1 MERNR
6 RPGKGDGFKDLLGGE
21 PSKPTKNTP
30 KKQRA
35 ETAKAFREVRIAG
48 RFVCLEVAHG

>member
-6 RPGKGDGFKDLLGGE
+6 RPGKGDGFKELLGSE
-21 PSKPTKNTP
+21 PLKPTKNTP

-48 RFVCLEVAHG
+48 RFVCLEAAR

>member
-6 RPGKGDGFKDLLGGE
+6 RPGKGDGFRELLGGE
-21 PSKPTKNTP
+21 PLKPTQSTL

-35 ETAKAFREVRIAG
+35 ETAQTFREVRIAG
-48 RFVCLEVAHG
+48 RFVCLEVAP

>member
-6 RPGKGDGFKDLLGGE
+6 RPGKGDGFREMLGSE
-21 PSKPTKNTP
+21 PSKSNKNTP

-35 ETAKAFREVRIAG
+35 ETAQTFREVRIAG
-48 RFVCLEVAHG
+48 RFICLEAAR

>member
-6 RPGKGDGFKDLLGGE
+6 RPSKGDGFKGLLGGE
-21 PSKPTKNTP
+21 PSKPTENTL

-35 ETAKAFREVRIAG
+35 ETAQTFREVRIGG
-48 RFVCLEVAHG
+48 RFVCLEVA

>member
-6 RPGKGDGFKDLLGGE
+6 RPGMGDGFKGLLGGE
-21 PSKPTKNTP
+21 PLESTKNTP

-35 ETAKAFREVRIAG
+35 ETATAFREVRIAG
-48 RFVCLEVAHG
+48 RFVCIEVAP

>member
-6 RPGKGDGFKDLLGGE
+6 RPGKGDGFKGMLGSE
-21 PSKPTKNTP
+21 PLKPTQSTL

-35 ETAKAFREVRIAG
+35 ETATAFREVRIAG
-48 RFVCLEVAHG
+48 RFICLEAAR

>member
-6 RPGKGDGFKDLLGGE
+6 RPGKGDGFKELPGSK
-21 PSKPTKNTP
+21 PSKPTENTL

-35 ETAKAFREVRIAG
+35 ETAQTFREVRISG
-48 RFVCLEVAHG
+48 RFICLEVA

>member
-6 RPGKGDGFKDLLGGE
+6 RPGMGDGFNGLLGSE
-21 PSKPTKNTP
+21 PSKPTKNTL

-35 ETAKAFREVRIAG
+35 ETAQTFREVRIAG
-48 RFVCLEVAHG
+48 RFICLEVAP

>member
-6 RPGKGDGFKDLLGGE
+6 RPGKGDGFKELLGSE
-21 PSKPTKNTP
+21 PSKPTENTH

-35 ETAKAFREVRIAG
+35 ETAQTFREVRIAG
-48 RFVCLEVAHG
+48 RFICLVVAP

>member
-6 RPGKGDGFKDLLGGE
+6 RPGKGDGFKGLLGSE
-21 PSKPTKNTP
+21 PSKPTENTL

-35 ETAKAFREVRIAG
+35 ETAKAFREVRIRG
-48 RFVCLEVAHG
+48 RFICLEVAP

>member
-6 RPGKGDGFKDLLGGE
+6 RPGKGDGFKELLGSE
-21 PSKPTKNTP
+21 PLKPTKSTL

-35 ETAKAFREVRIAG
+35 ETATAFWEVRIAG
-48 RFVCLEVAHG
+48 RFICLEVAP

>member
-6 RPGKGDGFKDLLGGE
+6 RPGMGDGFKELLGSQ
-21 PSKPTKNTP
+21 PSKLNKNTP

-35 ETAKAFREVRIAG
+35 ETAQTFREVRIAG
-48 RFVCLEVAHG
+48 RFVCLEVAP

>member
-6 RPGKGDGFKDLLGGE
+6 RPGKGDGFKELLGSE
-21 PSKPTKNTP
+21 PLKPTQSTL

-35 ETAKAFREVRIAG
+35 ETAQTFREVRIAG
-48 RFVCLEVAHG
+48 RFVCIEVAP